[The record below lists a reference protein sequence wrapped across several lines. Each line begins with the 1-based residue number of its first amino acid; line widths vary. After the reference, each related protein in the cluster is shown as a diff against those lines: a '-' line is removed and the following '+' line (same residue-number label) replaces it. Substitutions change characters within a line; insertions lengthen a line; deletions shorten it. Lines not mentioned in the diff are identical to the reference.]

1 MRARGI
7 RIRESEGN
15 IPIIPI
21 YTNDVMTTLNVAK
34 AIYDA
39 ASMSTRPAP
48 GRAGERLPA
57 AHELYGHPHRGAA

>member
-39 ASMSTRPAP
+39 
-48 GRAGERLPA
+48 GV
-57 AHELYGHPHRGAA
+57 